1 MKQIEAPSELSSSI
15 LVLTDFS
22 EASKE
27 ALRWAG
33 YLALHHHSNL
43 RIIYPYRLTQLNGQD
58 NLLQVKKNIET
69 EAKVSFRK
77 KADGV
82 FNEHQPPYEFKA
94 EVGFINDRVYSYTK
108 TNEILMVVISKRMA
122 NTNRE
127 ALNELLD
134 HLRTPLLVVPSN
146 EGS

>member
-1 MKQIEAPSELSSSI
+1 MKQIEAAVELAPAV

-33 YLALHHHSNL
+33 HLAKAHNANL
-43 RIIYPYRLTQLNGQD
+43 KVVYPYRLTQLNGND
-58 NLLQVKKNIET
+58 NLLQVKQNIEA
-69 EAKVSFRK
+69 EAKNSFIK
-77 KADGV
+77 IADGV
-82 FNEHQPPYEFKA
+82 FTEGHQPYDFKA
-94 EVGFINDRVYSYTK
+94 EVGFINDRIYSYTK
-108 TNEILMVVISKRMA
+108 KSEVLAVVMSKRMA
-122 NTNRE
+122 STNRD

-134 HLRTPLLVVPSN
+134 QLRTPLLIVPSN